1 MIYIASDIH
10 GEYDLF
16 MRLLERI
23 RFTEQDEM
31 IVCGD
36 AIDKGTGSV
45 RLLTLLSAYRNFKF
59 ILGNHEYDFLKS
71 YRALMQNEQSDYDNV
86 LKTLQEN
93 LGGDG
98 GRLTWDIVDWLDAQP
113 FYLERDRF
121 LCVHSGVPID
131 RKDNTIKNLNAVTA
145 EQFVYDRGF
154 KDPNV
159 LPNTDRCIFYGHTP
173 SNYLTGKHE
182 FIAYA
187 KTEEPKS
194 ISDFIKIQL
203 DIGSWLGG
211 GVGCFCV
218 DNLQEYYIRPDGA
231 FERKNNRI

>member
-71 YRALMQNEQSDYDNV
+71 YRALMQNEQSDLIMF
-86 LKTLQEN
+86 LKRFKKIWAETA
-93 LGGDG
+93 DG
-98 GRLTWDIVDWLDAQP
+98 
-113 FYLERDRF
+113 
-121 LCVHSGVPID
+121 
-131 RKDNTIKNLNAVTA
+131 
-145 EQFVYDRGF
+145 
-154 KDPNV
+154 
-159 LPNTDRCIFYGHTP
+159 
-173 SNYLTGKHE
+173 
-182 FIAYA
+182 
-187 KTEEPKS
+187 
-194 ISDFIKIQL
+194 
-203 DIGSWLGG
+203 
-211 GVGCFCV
+211 
-218 DNLQEYYIRPDGA
+218 
-231 FERKNNRI
+231 